1 MTLTDDQ
8 TTDLLLAMEDRLNSH
23 RSRILDADNEDGPDR
38 EHSIRRAQ
46 NDVAAAQALCDILED
61 AAEIHILSYEELAST
76 AGTITS
82 TDPKARCSK

>member
-61 AAEIHILSYEELAST
+61 AAEIVPRQVFGRVSLISKLGMVGLARP
-76 AGTITS
+76 A
-82 TDPKARCSK
+82 